1 MALVTGA
8 NKGLGLEIARQLG
21 KQGITVVLGARGDK
35 AKKAAE
41 TLKAEGIDA
50 HPLQLEVTNASDVA
64 ALPGYFENK
73 FGRLDILVNNAGVN
87 LDPEGNSVDVLRRT
101 YEVNVFAPHA
111 ITQALLPLLKKS
123 PAGRVVNQSSVL
135 GSLETIST
143 GGAGRLDRAR
153 VFFIEGCLE
162 YAQRGAGRSVE
173 RHQRQGECG
182 ASRLGQDGYGW
193 GGSAPGGRRRCE
205 VRRRCGDAGRRW
217 RQRFLHA
224 FRKET
229 ALVRAGDDELS
240 RVPRQNRPLP
250 VNIC

>member
-1 MALVTGA
+1 MSDKRVALVTGA

-143 GGAGRLDRAR
+143 GGAGGWIVPAYSSSKAALNMLSVVQAEALKDTNVKVNA
-153 VFFIEGCLE
+153 VHPGWVKTDMGGEAAPLGVEEGAKSAVAAATL
-162 YAQRGAGRSVE
+162 AAD
-173 RHQRQGECG
+173 G
-182 ASRLGQDGYGW
+182 ASGSFTHLG
-193 GGSAPGGRRRCE
+193 
-205 VRRRCGDAGRRW
+205 
-217 RQRFLHA
+217 
-224 FRKET
+224 KK
-229 ALVRAGDDELS
+229 
-240 RVPRQNRPLP
+240 LP
-250 VNIC
+250 W